1 MASDTALV
9 VPWAGGGY
17 FDRDRAARAFRVRW
31 PITLRAT
38 TGGSRVTPDIRGP
51 VTGGVRGCAFSLPE
65 ADLAAKGYIAEEY
78 FFEGTATSYAPAPG
92 AAFGEDGKWEAV
104 ADGGGD
110 FRTRMLVV
118 RPADPAA
125 ANGTAVVHWLNVTAG
140 YEKGTADDEELLS
153 GFVWVGVS
161 AQQVGIDGPAPGTSR
176 YAGRSLPEDP
186 LKVWDP
192 ERYGSLVHPGDEF
205 SYDMFTQAAQ
215 VIRSGAVTG
224 GVAIERLVA
233 TGASQSGGRL
243 TTYLNAVHPTV
254 QVYDAFMP
262 TITAAGGT
270 LLQAVAADVPLF
282 DTARRHIH
290 GRHRDDLDVPVFVV
304 NSEQE
309 AVAFGP
315 TRRAD
320 SDCYRFWEVTGT
332 PHTLPQAPP
341 PEPHREGRV
350 DNLLSYRPVLSAAY
364 GAMHRWL
371 VEGMEPPRFPPIEL
385 GADGAIVRDEHGNGR
400 GGVRLPEL
408 AAPIAEY
415 HGRDD
420 ELSGPLMI
428 YGWARPF
435 PREELRTLY
444 HSRGAYVDAYR
455 RGVDDLAAAGGLRA
469 AESSARYD
477 EAEKVAANLDL

>member
-1 MASDTALV
+1 MTADV
-9 VPWAGGGY
+9 Q
-17 FDRDRAARAFRVRW
+17 
-31 PITLRAT
+31 
-38 TGGSRVTPDIRGP
+38 GP
-51 VTGGVRGCAFSLPE
+51 VTGGIRDSAFSLPE
-65 ADLAAKGYIAEEY
+65 VDLAVRGYVAEEF

-92 AAFGEDGKWEAV
+92 VELGEDGKWDVVTDQSAH
-104 ADGGGD
+104 

-140 YEKGTADDEELLS
+140 YEKGSADDEELLS

-161 AQQVGIDGPAPGTSR
+161 AQEVGVNGRPPGTPQYS
-176 YAGRSLPEDP
+176 GRSLPGDP

-192 ERYGSLVHPGDEF
+192 DRYGSLVHPGDEF
-205 SYDMFTQAAQ
+205 SYDMFTQAGAL
-215 VIRSGAVTG
+215 IRSGAVTG
-224 GVAIERLVA
+224 GVEIGRLVA

-243 TTYLNAVHPTV
+243 TTYLNAVHPIA

-270 LLQAVAADVPLF
+270 LLQAVPADVPLF
-282 DTARRHIH
+282 DIGRRHIH

-309 AVAFGP
+309 TVAFGP

-320 SDCYRFWEVTGT
+320 SDRYRFWEVTGT
-332 PHTLPQAPP
+332 PHTLPQTPP
-341 PEPHREGRV
+341 PDPHPAGRV

-371 VEGMEPPRFPPIEL
+371 VEGSEPPRFAPIEL
-385 GADGAIVRDEHGNGR
+385 DTDGAIVRDEHGNGR
-400 GGVRLPEL
+400 GGVRLPQL
-408 AAPIAEY
+408 VAPIAEY
-415 HGRDD
+415 RGRDED
-420 ELSGPLMI
+420 RSGASMI

-435 PREELRTLY
+435 SRDELRGLY
-444 HSRGAYVDAYR
+444 PSRSFYIDAFR
-455 RGVDDLAAAGGLRA
+455 RGVDELVAAGGLRLA
-469 AESSARYD
+469 ATSACYR
-477 EAEKVAANLDL
+477 EAENVAADLNL

>member
-1 MASDTALV
+1 VTADV
-9 VPWAGGGY
+9 
-17 FDRDRAARAFRVRW
+17 
-31 PITLRAT
+31 
-38 TGGSRVTPDIRGP
+38 RGP
-51 VTGGVRGCAFSLPE
+51 VTGGVRGSAFSLPE
-65 ADLAAKGYIAEEY
+65 VDVAARGYVAEEF

-92 AAFGEDGKWEAV
+92 ADFGEDGKWDAV
-104 ADGGGD
+104 AHGSAAD

-125 ANGTAVVHWLNVTAG
+125 ANGTAVVHWLNVSAG
-140 YEKGTADDEELLS
+140 YEKGSPDDEELLS

-161 AQQVGIDGPAPGTSR
+161 AQQVGIDGRAPGAPQ
-176 YAGRSLPEDP
+176 YAGRSLPGDP

-205 SYDMFTQAAQ
+205 SYDMFTQAGA
-215 VIRSGAVTG
+215 VIRAGAVTG
-224 GVAIERLVA
+224 GVAVERLVA

-243 TTYLNAVHPTV
+243 TTYLNAVHPMA

-270 LLQAVAADVPLF
+270 LLQAVPVDVPLF

-290 GRHRDDLDVPVFVV
+290 GRHREDLDVPVFVV

-309 AVAFGP
+309 TVAFGP
-315 TRRAD
+315 MRRAD
-320 SDCYRFWEVTGT
+320 SDRYRFWEVTGA

-341 PEPHREGRV
+341 PEPHPKGRV
-350 DNLLSYRPVLSAAY
+350 DNLLSYRPVLSTAY

-371 VEGMEPPRFPPIEL
+371 VEGIEPPRFAPIEL

-408 AAPIAEY
+408 VAPIAEY

-420 ELSGPLMI
+420 DRSGFLMI
-428 YGWARPF
+428 YGWARQF
-435 PREELRTLY
+435 SRDELRTLY
-444 HSRGAYVDAYR
+444 RSRDAYVDAYR
-455 RGVDDLAAAGGLRA
+455 RGVDELVAAGGLRP

-477 EAEKVAANLDL
+477 EAAKIAANLDLGGE